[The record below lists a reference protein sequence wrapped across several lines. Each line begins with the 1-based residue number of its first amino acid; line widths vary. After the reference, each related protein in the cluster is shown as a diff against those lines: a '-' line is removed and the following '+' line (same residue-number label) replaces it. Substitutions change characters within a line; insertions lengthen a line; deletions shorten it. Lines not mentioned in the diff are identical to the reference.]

1 MIATIIKALI
11 GWKGYAVAVLAGIL
25 LAGPAAWKVQGWRW
39 DADVASIER
48 DRAQQLADATQLAR
62 KTEQARWAAR
72 EGVIDD
78 AKSQAAAAA
87 ADADSARVAADKL
100 RGQVAVLQRRARD
113 TAAAGGRPGEPGT
126 DAVGLLAQLYDRMEQ
141 DGRAVSGYAD
151 QLKIAGLACERI
163 SDSLQ

>member
-1 MIATIIKALI
+1 MSAGIIQALA
-11 GWKGYAVAVLAGIL
+11 GWKGYAAAVVVAGGLAGM
-25 LAGPAAWKVQGWRW
+25 ATWTAQGWRW
-39 DADVASIER
+39 DADVASRER
-48 DRAQQLADATQLAR
+48 DAAQQLADATQLAR

-78 AKSQAAAAA
+78 AKEQAAAAT
-87 ADADSARVAADKL
+87 ADADSARAAADKL

-126 DAVGLLAQLYDRMEQ
+126 DTIGLLAQLYDRMEQ